1 MATKSFVRTEDSGK
15 IRRFTWVGLLNGDD
29 GVPIS
34 VPGAADMTVQA
45 IQVVAGVGDT
55 VILEGS
61 CQEGPPTVFFQMRD
75 GGDNLISF
83 TGSDG
88 ELVAPMAVFI
98 RPRITNGDVDT
109 NFTVIL
115 IARST
120 MR

>member
-1 MATKSFVRTEDSGK
+1 MATRAVTLTQEAGRTHRYVWTNLG
-15 IRRFTWVGLLNGDD
+15 NGDD
-29 GVPIS
+29 GEPIS
-34 VPGAADMTVQA
+34 IPGAADMTVQV
-45 IQVVAGVGDT
+45 IQVAAGVGDT

-61 CQEGPPTVFFQMRD
+61 LETGPPATFFQMRD

-98 RPRITNGDVDT
+98 RPRIPAGDGTT

-115 IARST
+115 LARST
-120 MR
+120 MG